1 MSSNKTA
8 TIEVQYAIAEDGLP
22 SEESLTQWAQ
32 AALNNIADSTG
43 EITLRLVST
52 EEIQTLNHS
61 YRGKDSPTN
70 VLSFP
75 FEMPEGLPLAAQD
88 LILGDIALCA
98 DVIAEESQ
106 TQNKPLSHHWAHMVI
121 HGVLHLLGF
130 DHIGDSD
137 AAIMEQL
144 EIDILATMGIPN
156 PYLIA
161 TEQEH

>member
-1 MSSNKTA
+1 MSNNKTA
-8 TIEVQYAIAEDGLP
+8 RIEIQYAISSDGLP
-22 SEESLTQWAQ
+22 TEAELTLWAQ
-32 AALNNIADSTG
+32 AALNSIADSTG
-43 EITLRLVST
+43 EITLRVVDA
-52 EEIQTLNHS
+52 EETRALNHS

-106 TQNKPLSHHWAHMVI
+106 EQNKVLTHHWAHMVV

-137 AAIMEQL
+137 AAIMEKL
-144 EIDILATMGIPN
+144 EIDILASLGIPD
-156 PYLIA
+156 PYHLPTA
-161 TEQEH
+161 

>member
-1 MSSNKTA
+1 MSNKTA
-8 TIEVQYAIAEDGLP
+8 TIEVQYAISPDGLP
-22 SEESLTQWAQ
+22 QQEALTLWAQ
-32 AALNNIADSTG
+32 ATLNSIAESTG
-43 EITLRLVST
+43 EITLRVVDA
-52 EEIQTLNHS
+52 EEIHALNHS

-98 DVIAEESQ
+98 EVIAQESQ
-106 TQNKPLSHHWAHMVI
+106 AQNKPLDHHWAHMVV

-137 AAIMEQL
+137 AAIMEKL
-144 EIDILATMGIPN
+144 EIDILANLGIPD
-156 PYLIA
+156 PYQMP
-161 TEQEH
+161 TE

>member
-1 MSSNKTA
+1 MSAMSKKTA
-8 TIEVQYAIAEDGLP
+8 TIEVQYAVPQEQLP
-22 SEESLTQWAQ
+22 SPEALKQWAQ
-32 AALNNIADSTG
+32 AALNSINDSTG
-43 EITLRLVST
+43 EITLRVVDSQ
-52 EEIQTLNHS
+52 EIQMLNHS
-61 YRGKDSPTN
+61 YRGKNQPTN

-106 TQNKPLSHHWAHMVI
+106 EQNKVLTHHWAHMVV

-137 AAIMEQL
+137 AAIMEKL
-144 EIDILATMGIPN
+144 EIDILAKIGR
-156 PYLIA
+156 A
-161 TEQEH
+161 